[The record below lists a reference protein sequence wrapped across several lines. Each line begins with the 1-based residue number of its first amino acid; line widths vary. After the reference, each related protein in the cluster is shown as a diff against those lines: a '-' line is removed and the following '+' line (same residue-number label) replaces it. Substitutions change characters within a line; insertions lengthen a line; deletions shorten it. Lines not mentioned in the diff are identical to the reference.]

1 MCRAS
6 YEDCSSENQIDT
18 QADYMRAMNDQFSN
32 ALSEKIVAFVRAQRE
47 KKEEEPVQ
55 ARLKSFFKADMK
67 KRLGLQVEDPVP
79 AEEQPAPV
87 EETPAEEKPAEETP
101 AEEKPAEETPA
112 EEKPAEETPAE
123 EKPAEEKPAE
133 ETPAEEKPA
142 EEKPAEE
149 TPAEEKPAEEEV
161 KPDIEGEQKAVE
173 EDPDKIDEQIDPSDD
188 GVSGWV
194 WFLVFLGTL
203 LVGAAGFFVVKKVFF
218 KNDTD
223 YAAANA
229 VTA

>member
-1 MCRAS
+1 
-6 YEDCSSENQIDT
+6 
-18 QADYMRAMNDQFSN
+18 MRAMNDQFSN

-101 AEEKPAEETPA
+101 AEEKPAEE
-112 EEKPAEETPAE
+112 KPAEETPAE
-123 EKPAEEKPAE
+123 EKPAEEA
-133 ETPAEEKPA
+133 
-142 EEKPAEE
+142 
-149 TPAEEKPAEEEV
+149 V

-173 EDPDKIDEQIDPSDD
+173 EDPDNIDEQIDPSDD